1 MVIISREFATPDV
14 TKYLAQGIN
23 GYSLQKIGIVGKND
37 LVAFV
42 AKDGDTIVGGIQ
54 VEIFFGQLHIRLLY
68 VDNAYRKYGVGKK
81 LMEEAMNFG
90 REMKCSQAFVETM
103 SFQAFEF
110 YQKLGFLLEFT
121 RTGYICGAKDHYLR
135 KDL

>member
-1 MVIISREFATPDV
+1 MITISKGSVTPDV
-14 TKYLAQGIN
+14 IKYLNQRLSDHA
-23 GYSLQKIGIVGKND
+23 LQSVGTGKSD
-37 LVAFV
+37 PVAFV
-42 AKDGDTIVGGIQ
+42 AKDGDTIAGGITI
-54 VEIFFGQLHIRLLY
+54 EIFYGQLHIKLLF
-68 VDNAYRKYGVGKK
+68 VEDAYRKYGIGKK
-81 LMEEAMNFG
+81 LMEEALNFG